1 MVRPT
6 LRSLSAGQID
16 SAFSSVATFVAGLYA
31 VRVFDATT
39 LGAYVVVFTAWNL
52 ARTLPSEMV
61 YTPSEVVAVGHA
73 GQRRIHILSSSM
85 QRGFLLS
92 LLGAVGVLA
101 SSLVIHGDI
110 GQQAALALTVTGAA
124 VTIIAP
130 MLDHWRKMFHIAH
143 ASWRAAVTAAAQ
155 MVATIV
161 LILVLD
167 GRVHPAWIP
176 FGAIAA
182 GYALSGIVALLL
194 TTPLMRTYQ
203 GGIERPEWVELS
215 RVGRWLLLANLAAF
229 GSDFVLVLIAKA
241 ALGPDV
247 LGYAEAARVVAR
259 PVIVLGVGLAA
270 VLGPRSVQAGMGP
283 DPQAARSPRRVL
295 WLFSCLGGLLY
306 LPLVGL
312 DWTLNPLPSILPNAY
327 AVKGLVAVTIA
338 GAIIFNFALPWW
350 YELLGAR
357 RQRELARTEMVASI
371 LKVATGLAASL
382 LQAFTLPVAWGIAFM
397 ARGIGLDFYARRLF
411 KAGSPGPTEAQGP
424 ESRARGDG

>member
-1 MVRPT
+1 
-6 LRSLSAGQID
+6 
-16 SAFSSVATFVAGLYA
+16 
-31 VRVFDATT
+31 
-39 LGAYVVVFTAWNL
+39 
-52 ARTLPSEMV
+52 
-61 YTPSEVVAVGHA
+61 
-73 GQRRIHILSSSM
+73 
-85 QRGFLLS
+85 
-92 LLGAVGVLA
+92 
-101 SSLVIHGDI
+101 
-110 GQQAALALTVTGAA
+110 
-124 VTIIAP
+124 
-130 MLDHWRKMFHIAH
+130 
-143 ASWRAAVTAAAQ
+143 
-155 MVATIV
+155 MVATVV
-161 LILVLD
+161 LVAVLD

-182 GYALSGIVALLL
+182 GYALSGIVALFL
-194 TTPLMRTYQ
+194 TTPLMGIYQ
-203 GGIERPEWVELS
+203 GLIERPEWVELS

-259 PVIVLGVGLAA
+259 PVIVLGLGLAA

-283 DPQAARSPRRVL
+283 DPRAARSPRRVL

-327 AVKGLVAVTIA
+327 AVQGLVAVTIV
-338 GAIIFNFALPWW
+338 GAIIFNFGLPWW

-371 LKVATGLAASL
+371 LKVTTGLAASL
-382 LQAFTLPVAWGIAFM
+382 FQAFTLPVAWGIAFT
-397 ARGIGLDFYARRLF
+397 ARGIGLDFYVRRLF
-411 KAGSPGPTEAQGP
+411 NAGSPGPTVAQGP